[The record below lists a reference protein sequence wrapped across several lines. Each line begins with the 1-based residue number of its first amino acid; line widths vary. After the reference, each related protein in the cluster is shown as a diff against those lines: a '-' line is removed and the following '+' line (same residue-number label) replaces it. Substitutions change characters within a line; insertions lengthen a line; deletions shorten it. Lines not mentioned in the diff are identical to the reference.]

1 MASKLEQLPD
11 EQIKK
16 YMKFVFNVIK
26 DDTFGDPEEF
36 YQYDKLSQLFS
47 PMGGNYNRLDIE
59 YVYYLLSNNEREH
72 LITPGIDIDRPQ
84 LDEMDV
90 TFNLE
95 EKQWITTSYYGSIE
109 TYIYSD
115 ITDSYLYELKGN
127 NEIDPYEWD
136 SDSETSDSDYLDEN
150 WDY

>member
-16 YMKFVFNVIK
+16 YMKFVFSVIK
-26 DDTFGDPEEF
+26 DDEFPDPEDF

-72 LITPGIDIDRPQ
+72 LLAPGTDIDRPE
-84 LDEMDV
+84 LEEMDV

-95 EKQWITTSYYGSIE
+95 ERQYVTTSYYGSID

-115 ITDSYLYELKGN
+115 ITESYLYELKDN
-127 NEIDPYEWD
+127 AEIDPYDWS
-136 SDSETSDSDYLDEN
+136 SDTEISDSDYLDDN